1 MSPRPALPPLPQAR
15 LQVSLGGLR
24 GKSACS
30 GFLVTRLVPPTAPA
44 WLAPLWPGLAPTP
57 LVALPK
63 LARQAGVAA
72 LWVKDESH
80 RPLGNF
86 KSLGGVYAGLQA
98 LTRRTGATDVDSLL
112 AAAADSNVPLPAL
125 LCASDGN
132 HGLAVAAGARIAGAP
147 ARVYLPAAVPPL
159 REARI
164 RRRGATIVR
173 VAGTYDDAVA
183 AAAAAAERGEGLLIA
198 DTSADPADEV
208 VADVMAGYGV
218 MAAEIVDQLASI
230 PPGQRPTH
238 LLVHA
243 GVGGLA
249 AALASGLIRQLEA
262 PARVI
267 VVEPDQAAC
276 VTAALATGQIQRF
289 PGALETA
296 AEMLSCG
303 EASAPALRALR
314 AVSAVGLP
322 VAEVWLAR
330 AVAALGEVAGIAT
343 TASGA
348 TGIAGLLWAQ
358 ADPGAARQCGL
369 GPTSRVL
376 AIITEGPVP
385 TEEATDRDV
394 LAPRGIAPR

>member
-1 MSPRPALPPLPQAR
+1 
-15 LQVSLGGLR
+15 
-24 GKSACS
+24 
-30 GFLVTRLVPPTAPA
+30 
-44 WLAPLWPGLAPTP
+44 
-57 LVALPK
+57 VALPE
-63 LARQAGVAA
+63 LARQVGVAA

-86 KSLGGVYAGLQA
+86 KSLGGVYAGLEA
-98 LTRRTGATDVDSLL
+98 LKRRTGAADVESLL
-112 AAAADSNVPLPAL
+112 AAAAVAKDPLPAL
-125 LCASDGN
+125 FCASDGN
-132 HGLAVAAGARIAGAP
+132 HGLAVAAGARIAGTT

-183 AAAAAAERGEGLLIA
+183 AAAAAAARGEGLLIA

-238 LLVHA
+238 LLVQA

-249 AALASGLIRQLEA
+249 AALASGLINHLEA

-276 VTAALATGQIQRF
+276 VTAALTTGQIERF

-314 AVSAVGLP
+314 MASAIGLP
-322 VAEVWLAR
+322 VSEAWLTL
-330 AVAALGEVAGIAT
+330 AVDVLSKAAGIAT

-358 ADPGAARQCGL
+358 VDGSAARHCGL

-385 TEEATDRDV
+385 PDEAADRDV
-394 LAPRGIAPR
+394 LAPRSILGRPDTEI

>member
-1 MSPRPALPPLPQAR
+1 MKR
-15 LQVSLGGLR
+15 LS
-24 GKSACS
+24 
-30 GFLVTRLVPPTAPA
+30 PPTAPA
-44 WLAPLWPGLAPTP
+44 WLAPLWPGLKPTP
-57 LVALPK
+57 LVALPA
-63 LARQAGVAA
+63 LARRTGVAA

-98 LTRRTGATDVDSLL
+98 LARASGAADVGSLL
-112 AAAADSNVPLPAL
+112 AGTPDSRDPLPAL

-183 AAAAAAERGEGLLIA
+183 AAAAAAARGEGLLIA
-198 DTSADPADEV
+198 DTSADPADAV

-218 MAAEIVDQLASI
+218 MAAEIVDQLAAV

-238 LLVHA
+238 LLVQA

-249 AALASGLIRQLEA
+249 AALASGLIAHLDA
-262 PARVI
+262 PARMV

-276 VTAALATGQIQRF
+276 VTAALATGRIERF
-289 PGALETA
+289 PGALETDA
-296 AEMLSCG
+296 DMLSCG
-303 EASAPALRALR
+303 EVSAPALHALR
-314 AVSAVGLP
+314 GASACGRP
-322 VAEVWLAR
+322 VAEIWLAR
-330 AVAALGEVAGIAT
+330 AVDALQESGGIAT

-348 TGIAGLLWAQ
+348 AGIAGLLQ
-358 ADPGAARQCGL
+358 ALADSSSARSMAL
-369 GPTSRVL
+369 DATSRVL
-376 AIITEGPVP
+376 AIVTEGPVP
-385 TEEATDRDV
+385 ADGDLDRDV
-394 LAPRGIAPR
+394 LAARKQAPGLAS

>member
-1 MSPRPALPPLPQAR
+1 MKRP
-15 LQVSLGGLR
+15 
-24 GKSACS
+24 
-30 GFLVTRLVPPTAPA
+30 VPPTAPA

-57 LVALPK
+57 LVALPE
-63 LARQAGVAA
+63 LARQVGVAA

-86 KSLGGVYAGLQA
+86 KSLGGVYAGLEA
-98 LTRRTGATDVDSLL
+98 LKRRTGAADVESLL
-112 AAAADSNVPLPAL
+112 AAAAVAKDPLPAL

-132 HGLAVAAGARIAGAP
+132 HGLAVAAGARIAGTT

-183 AAAAAAERGEGLLIA
+183 AAAAAAARGEGLLIA

-238 LLVHA
+238 LLVQA

-249 AALASGLIRQLEA
+249 AALASGLINHLEA

-276 VTAALATGQIQRF
+276 VTAALTTGQIERF

-314 AVSAVGLP
+314 MASAIGLP
-322 VAEVWLAR
+322 VGEAWLTR
-330 AVAALGEVAGIAT
+330 AVDVLSKAAGIAT

-358 ADPGAARQCGL
+358 VAGSAARHCGL

-385 TEEATDRDV
+385 SDEATDRDV
-394 LAPRGIAPR
+394 IAPRSILGRPDTEI

>member
-1 MSPRPALPPLPQAR
+1 MGLLVKRP
-15 LQVSLGGLR
+15 
-24 GKSACS
+24 
-30 GFLVTRLVPPTAPA
+30 VPPTAPA
-44 WLAPLWPGLAPTP
+44 WLAPLWPGLAPTA
-57 LVALPK
+57 LVALPE

-72 LWVKDESH
+72 LWVKDEST

-86 KSLGGVYAGLQA
+86 KSLGGVYAALQA
-98 LTRRTGATDVDSLL
+98 LTRHSGAADVDRML

-183 AAAAAAERGEGLLIA
+183 AAAAAAARGEGLLIA
-198 DTSADPADEV
+198 DTSADPADVV

-238 LLVHA
+238 LLVQA

-249 AALASGLIRQLEA
+249 AALASGLIKHLEA

-267 VVEPDQAAC
+267 AVEPDQAAC

-314 AVSAVGLP
+314 AASAGGLP

-330 AVAALGEVAGIAT
+330 AVAALSGAAGIAT

-358 ADPGAARQCGL
+358 VDPDAARQCGL

-385 TEEATDRDV
+385 PDDAADLDV
-394 LAPRGIAPR
+394 LAPRSILGRPDTEL